1 MNRVNSLA
9 APRLLVLILAAFVA
23 LSLAYNVSLPIFEA
37 PDEGAHFHYAHLIA
51 EHKTLPEPR
60 FDQHAFHEVT
70 QPALYYALVALV
82 IAPFD
87 RSNLGALQNLNAD
100 WFLDKLNTD
109 PLGRKDY
116 TRVRQQYLHTDAER
130 FPYRGAVWAVRAAR
144 AFSTL
149 LGVFTLLLIYAAAR
163 LLFVPA
169 MRTPAA
175 LIATAAVA
183 FNPKFI
189 SLSST
194 VTNDIAITL
203 AATAVGY
210 WLVRMATRATVH
222 DRAYLVL
229 GALVGLALL
238 SKLQGIGLFAPAL
251 LAAGLPTQQGTL
263 PALHVV
269 LKRVAWVIV
278 GAVLVSSGWLVWNW
292 VSYGHPLAW
301 EQVERA
307 NAALQ
312 RDPPLTLFEVVETLP
327 LWFTSFWGN
336 LGIELH
342 FPRWVDAAFAL
353 MLIAAV
359 AGIVRAALRQQAL
372 LVSRTALALLMVWLG
387 VLLVMFGLWLSR
399 YVGTENAR
407 LIMPGVLPIALL
419 VALGW
424 VALSTKLATIFVV
437 LMLALA
443 IATPFMVIRPAYTP
457 PVTFDRETLIT
468 TFNLPRG
475 TDYTVFDDRIELIHA
490 EVTRRRARPG
500 ETLNVVVY
508 WGALRA
514 MPERSYATV
523 LELVRLDEGRIA
535 ERWAIPHQGRFATR
549 AWQPGA
555 YFRDEYELRVP
566 ESTKPG
572 AARLQLSLQ
581 LLHTDEMHREIRAPI
596 RNAPERALLIDRVK
610 IEGAPT
616 PAPTKPPIAIFDGA
630 LHLLEVNAGTQ
641 AITLTWYAARTLT
654 KDYTL
659 FIHALDASGQLLA
672 QQDAPPFGGEYP
684 TSLWG
689 PDELV
694 RETRAFALPPETVQL
709 RIGWYDA
716 QGTRAKATRADGTPW
731 DDELVHVPVRR

>member
-1 MNRVNSLA
+1 MNRLDSL
-9 APRLLVLILAAFVA
+9 APRLLVLILIAFSA
-23 LSLAYNVSLPIFEA
+23 LSLAYNASLPIFEA

-51 EHKTLPEPR
+51 EHKRLPEPR

-70 QPALYYALVALV
+70 QPALYYALVAVV

-87 RSNLGALQNLNAD
+87 RSNLGELQNLNAD

-109 PLGRKDY
+109 AFGRKDY
-116 TRVRQQYLHTDAER
+116 TRVRQQYLHTDAEH

-149 LGVFTLLLIYAAAR
+149 LGALTLLLIYATAR
-163 LLFVPA
+163 LLFAPA
-169 MRTPAA
+169 VRAPAA
-175 LIATAAVA
+175 LIATAVVA

-203 AATAVGY
+203 AATATGY
-210 WLVRMATRATVH
+210 WLVRMATRAMLH
-222 DRAYLVL
+222 ARAYAAL

-238 SKLQGIGLFAPAL
+238 SKLQGLGLLVPAL
-251 LAAGLPTQQGTL
+251 LAAWL
-263 PALHVV
+263 PAQRGALPAWHIA
-269 LKRVAWVIV
+269 LKRIAWVVI
-278 GAVLVSSGWLVWNW
+278 GAAVVSSGWLVWNW
-292 VSYGHPLAW
+292 ASYGHPLAW

-307 NAALQ
+307 NAALR
-312 RDPPLTLFEVVETLP
+312 RDPPLTPLEVLQTLP

-342 FPRWVDAAFAL
+342 FPSWVDAAFAL
-353 MLIAAV
+353 LLIAAV
-359 AGIVRAALRQQAL
+359 VGIVGAALRRRAL
-372 LVSRTALALLMVWLG
+372 LVSRTALALLLVWLG
-387 VLLVMFGLWLSR
+387 VLLVMFGVWLSR

-424 VALSTKLATIFVV
+424 VALSVKLAAAFVA

-457 PVTFDRETLIT
+457 PPTFDREALIAA
-468 TFNLPRG
+468 FNLPRG
-475 TDYTVFDDRIELIHA
+475 AAYTVFDDRIELIHA
-490 EVTRRRARPG
+490 EVTSRRARPG
-500 ETLNVVVY
+500 GTFNVVVY
-508 WGALRA
+508 WGALQA
-514 MPERSYATV
+514 MPERSYAAV

-549 AWQPGA
+549 AWQAGR

-566 ESTKPG
+566 EGAKPG
-572 AARLQLSLQ
+572 AARLQLSMQ

-596 RNAPERALLIDRVK
+596 RNASERALLIDRVK
-610 IEGAPT
+610 IEGAPA
-616 PAPTKPPIAIFDGA
+616 PAPTETPIAVFDDA
-630 LHLLEVNAGTQ
+630 VRLLKVDADAQTL
-641 AITLTWYAARTLT
+641 TLTWYAARPPS

-659 FIHALDASGQLLA
+659 FIHALDAAGQLIA
-672 QQDAPPFGGEYP
+672 QQDAPPFEGEYP

-689 PDELV
+689 PDELL
-694 RETRAFALPPETVQL
+694 RETRAFALPPETAQL

-716 QGTRAKATRADGTPW
+716 QGRRAKATRADGTPW
-731 DDELVHVPVRR
+731 ADELVYVSLRR